1 MGRRPL
7 SGRPSTAD
15 SHGITIVAVEKS
27 GRREYRVRHRG
38 HLQWWSA
45 AKLLSELELAGDAAV
60 FSELIQDWEATQLQP
75 PFTPPREP
83 PPQRAA
89 PVGAT

>member
-1 MGRRPL
+1 M
-7 SGRPSTAD
+7 A
-15 SHGITIVAVEKS
+15 AEK

-45 AKLLSELELAGDAAV
+45 AKLLGELAGDAAV
-60 FSELIQDWEATQLQP
+60 FSELTQDWEATQLQP

-83 PPQRAA
+83 PPQRAV
-89 PVGAT
+89 PVGAA